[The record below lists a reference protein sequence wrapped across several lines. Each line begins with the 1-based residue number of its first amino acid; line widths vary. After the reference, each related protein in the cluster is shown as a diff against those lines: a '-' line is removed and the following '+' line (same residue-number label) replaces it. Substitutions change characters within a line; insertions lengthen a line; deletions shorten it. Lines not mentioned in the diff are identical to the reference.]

1 MKKILYIF
9 IISVLIITLVFISY
23 TNSKLSEL
31 PAFSDTVTVFIPKNS
46 SVNKIVEKFNEYA
59 LLEPS
64 WLMSNYI
71 KVKMKLNNK
80 SVFAGNYDIT
90 PNSSNEDIIN
100 MLFTGGYAKTIGVTI
115 PEGLNNTE
123 IAEIFAIKLGLN
135 PKKFIAICNSDSLL
149 KAWNINAQSTI
160 GYLLPETYEFYG
172 DETEQMVID
181 KLLKYHFDFWT
192 PEREQLLKKMELSK
206 HELLSVA
213 AIVQAETPL
222 KSELPTVAGLYL
234 NRIRIGML
242 LQADPTVQFALGN
255 KKRLLYKD
263 LEIDSPYNTY
273 KYAGIPPGPINN
285 PGKDAIAACLNPEKH
300 NLLFM
305 VAFGDGSG
313 AHYFARNSKEHLK
326 NVAKYKQARGRR

>member
-9 IISVLIITLVFISY
+9 IISVLILILISISY
-23 TNSKLSEL
+23 TSSKLSEL

-71 KVKMKLNNK
+71 KMKMKLDNK
-80 SVFAGNYDIT
+80 SVFAGNYDVT
-90 PNSSNEDIIN
+90 PNSSNEDIID
-100 MLFTGGYAKTIGVTI
+100 MLFTGGYAKTISVTI
-115 PEGLNNTE
+115 PEGLNNNE

-135 PKKFIAICNSDSLL
+135 SKKFIEICKSDSLL
-149 KAWNINAQSTI
+149 TAWKIDAKSTI

-181 KLLKYHFDFWT
+181 KLLKYHFDFWNS
-192 PEREQLLKKMELSK
+192 ELEQLLKKMKLSK

-234 NRIRIGML
+234 NRVRIGML
-242 LQADPTVQFALGN
+242 LQADPTVQFAVGE
-255 KKRLLYKD
+255 KKRLLHKD

-305 VAFGDGSG
+305 VAYGDGSR
-313 AHYFARNSKEHLK
+313 AHYFARNNNEHLR

>member
-1 MKKILYIF
+1 LKKILYIF
-9 IISVLIITLVFISY
+9 IISVLILILISISY

-46 SVNKIVEKFNEYA
+46 SVNSIVKKFNEYG

-71 KVKMKLNNK
+71 KVKMKLDSK

-100 MLFTGGYAKTIGVTI
+100 KLFAGGYAKTISVTI
-115 PEGLNNTE
+115 PEGLSNKE
-123 IAEIFAIKLGLN
+123 IADIFSKDLDLNSEKFVKLC
-135 PKKFIAICNSDSLL
+135 KSDSLL
-149 KAWNINAQSTI
+149 EAWNIKAKSTI

-181 KLLKYHFDFWT
+181 KLLKFHFDFWT
-192 PEREQLLKKMELSK
+192 TEREKQLKKMKLTK

-234 NRIRIGML
+234 NRVRIGML
-242 LQADPTVQFALGN
+242 LQADPTVQFAVGK
-255 KKRLLYKD
+255 KKRLLFKD
-263 LEIDSPYNTY
+263 LDIDSPYNTY

-300 NLLFM
+300 NLLYM
-305 VAFGDGSG
+305 VAYGDGSG
-313 AHYFARNSKEHLK
+313 AHYFAKDNAEHVR
-326 NVAKYKQARGRR
+326 NVAKYKRARGR